1 MIHGKIYEEDLA
13 FVRLKKHYCPKCNRL
28 LEVDYKE
35 SVVDSRSEEASGYD
49 FSLGFANRLA
59 GNISFTVPYF
69 HCANCGADYSVNDI
83 KEAEHKVDSTCN
95 ADRSKKQLLVKVISA
110 AVFVIIVILCFVW
123 MFMKR

>member
-1 MIHGKIYEEDLA
+1 M
-13 FVRLKKHYCPKCNRL
+13 KKHYCPECNRL

-69 HCANCGADYSVNDI
+69 HCANCRADYSVNDI

-95 ADRSKKQLLVKVISA
+95 ADRSKKTIAYKGNQHSCFCDNCDS
-110 AVFVIIVILCFVW
+110 VFCLDVYEKID
-123 MFMKR
+123 